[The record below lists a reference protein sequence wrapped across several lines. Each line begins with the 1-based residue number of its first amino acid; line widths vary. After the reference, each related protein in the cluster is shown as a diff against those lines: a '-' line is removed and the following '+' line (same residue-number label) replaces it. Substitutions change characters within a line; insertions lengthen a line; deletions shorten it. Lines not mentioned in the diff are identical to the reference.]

1 MGVYTYCDGVYLE
14 QQDMWRLA
22 GIFRDVKLI
31 SRPKSYIHDYYI
43 TTDLDADYKHAM
55 LNLEIEIRNHK
66 ILKGGGYR
74 LIYIMKEDNG
84 WNLLVKSLSLRSKK
98 IK

>member
-1 MGVYTYCDGVYLE
+1 
-14 QQDMWRLA
+14 MWRLA
-22 GIFRDVKLI
+22 GIFRDAKLI

-66 ILKGGGYR
+66 NLERGWLSVDLYNEGGQWVESKSAS
-74 LIYIMKEDNG
+74 LIKED
-84 WNLLVKSLSLRSKK
+84 K
-98 IK
+98 